1 MRAIKK
7 LTICIAIATLLFSNN
22 VSIFAAGKTIEA
34 YKNNTYSGISDCE
47 VMINGVKSQ
56 VSSYTSTFKN
66 KNSNPGITQ
75 SDFTGK
81 AKAIKYWASHGS
93 NSGALWGDSGVSFN
107 IMNINNFKWSGSN
120 LEFVFLA
127 ACNQLDGANKNPRA
141 KYANAMIGNNA
152 VRVICGYHESAP
164 PADENHDAAVA
175 TNFIAKAKTGESVKS
190 SWIQA
195 NQIYGSANYCVL
207 THSGNVQYSRF
218 EGFPG
223 LTYSRPGSSSTT
235 ILRFSAANP
244 GGINQPLS
252 SGESSFSSLMQG
264 LDIPD
269 YSIKATET
277 TISVV
282 PTAQTT
288 VLKLD
293 NYLTT
298 QNGEIGDE
306 EIKISEEQALSRAKV
321 WVEDVFDGITW
332 SDYEDAELTI
342 LPIVMAEVDL
352 DGNVENEK
360 EVCVAYDISLK
371 SKFNGIPIFD
381 DKYCAIVDDSGVVSS
396 AISHRNYEIIKDNDI
411 KEKLKKEDIEK
422 KFSSQDIDLGVI
434 EDLTVAFMDDDGDGI
449 FDPVVSVKTAD
460 GRTTNFNIISNKMS
474 VY

>member
-1 MRAIKK
+1 MRMFKKTAIII
-7 LTICIAIATLLFSNN
+7 TVAALLLSNSIN
-22 VSIFAAGKTIEA
+22 VFAAGKTIEA
-34 YKNNTYSGISDCE
+34 YKNNSYIGTSDCE

-56 VSSYTSTFKN
+56 VPSYTSTFKN

-107 IMNINNFKWSGSN
+107 IMNISNFKWSGSN

-127 ACNQLDGANKNPRA
+127 ACNQLDGANQNPRA
-141 KYANAMIGNNA
+141 KYANAMIGNKA

-164 PADENHDAAVA
+164 PAGTNHDAAVA

-244 GGINQPLS
+244 GGTNQPLT
-252 SGESSFSSLMQG
+252 SGGSSFSTLIQE

-269 YSIKATET
+269 YSLKAKET

-282 PTAQTT
+282 STVKTT

-293 NYLTT
+293 SYLTT

-306 EIKISEEQALSRAKV
+306 EVKLSEDEALSQAKE
-321 WVEDVFDGITW
+321 WIEYTFDGV
-332 SDYEDAELTI
+332 SLDDFEGAELTI
-342 LPIVMAEVDL
+342 LPIVMAEIDL

-360 EVCVAYDISLK
+360 EVNVAYDISFK
-371 SKFNGIPIFD
+371 SSFDGTPIFGD
-381 DKYCAIVDDSGVVSS
+381 QYCVIVDDSGIVSS
-396 AISHRNYEIIKDNDI
+396 AISHRNYEKIENDT
-411 KEKLKKEDIEK
+411 KEELKKEEINE
-422 KFSSQDIDLGVI
+422 KFSAQDIDLETV
-434 EDLTVAFMDDDGDGI
+434 EDLSVAFMDDDGDGVY
-449 FDPVVSVKTAD
+449 DPVISVKTAD
-460 GRTTNFNIISNKMS
+460 GKTTSLNTVSKELFVN
-474 VY
+474 